1 MSFRVGNDILI
12 DASDVSTTDVVSES
26 IDVSNIY
33 GLSVQ
38 AISTGTLSGTVEI
51 EVSNDGENFF
61 ALGSPTVTI
70 SNATNAGAQLTDMFY
85 KFVRL
90 RYSATSG
97 STNTLKVFITTKGI

>member
-12 DASDVSTTDVVSES
+12 DATDLSTTDVVSES
-26 IDVSNIY
+26 VDVSNVY
-33 GLSVQ
+33 GMSIQ
-38 AISTGTLSGTVEI
+38 AIATGTIAGDVEI

-61 ALGSPTVTI
+61 ALTSPTVAV
-70 SNATNAGAQLTDMFY
+70 SNTTNAGAQLVDMFF

-97 STNTLKVFITTKGI
+97 STNTLKVYFTTKGI